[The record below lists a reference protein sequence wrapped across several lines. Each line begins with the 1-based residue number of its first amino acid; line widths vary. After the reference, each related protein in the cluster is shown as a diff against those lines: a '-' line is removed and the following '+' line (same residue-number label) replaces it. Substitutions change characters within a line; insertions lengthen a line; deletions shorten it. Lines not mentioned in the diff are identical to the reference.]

1 MRKGTQSEGNES
13 RIPPG
18 QKYLG
23 TLGLAMRAGKVVSGE
38 FMTENAI
45 REGRARLVIV
55 AADASAGTKKKF
67 NDSCKYYKVPIYISS
82 DKETLGHSLGKKE
95 RASLAV
101 IDEGFAGAI
110 RKKITGEVTQY
121 GKNEDL

>member
-1 MRKGTQSEGNES
+1 MEKETQPGNF
-13 RIPPG
+13 
-18 QKYLG
+18 LG
-23 TLGLAMRAGKVVSGE
+23 SLGLAMRAGKVVSGE
-38 FMTENAI
+38 FMTERAI
-45 REGRARLVIV
+45 REGRAGLVIV

-67 NDSCKYYKVPIYISS
+67 NDSCTFYKVPIYILS

-101 IDEGFAGAI
+101 IDEGFAGSI
-110 RKKITGEVTQY
+110 RKKIIGEVTQH